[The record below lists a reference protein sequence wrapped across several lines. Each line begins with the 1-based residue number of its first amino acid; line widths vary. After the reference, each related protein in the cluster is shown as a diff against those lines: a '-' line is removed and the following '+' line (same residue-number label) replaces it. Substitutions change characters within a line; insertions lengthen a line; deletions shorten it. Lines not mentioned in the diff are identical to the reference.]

1 MEINCIYY
9 ISSSLNGN
17 MYTLSIHIKRKLL
30 LNKVFYYITL
40 LLLCAH
46 YIASLNPS
54 REKKTKTFSSSSI
67 VIFYT

>member
-40 LLLCAH
+40 LLLRAH

-54 REKKTKTFSSSSI
+54 REKKPKTFSSSSI